1 MIMKKKCTQSSCR
14 RIFNP
19 AKSVRINGDGSFT
32 VCCPYCGKAYPRFA
46 EAFPISDQVQVFEDE
61 PAYSIT
67 EDGYAKPSFAQLA
80 IQVQKKT
87 GIRLRDAV
95 NLIQD
100 IQETLD

>member
-1 MIMKKKCTQSSCR
+1 MKKKCTQSSCR

-61 PAYSIT
+61 PAYSIA
-67 EDGYAKPSFAQLA
+67 EDGYAKPELCSAGY
-80 IQVQKKT
+80 T
-87 GIRLRDAV
+87 GSKEDRNQAS
-95 NLIQD
+95 
-100 IQETLD
+100 